1 MGDQARAALTVN
13 SNCAWHLLPLSI
25 VYRQLLTASGVNVCC
40 LLLGACFED
49 GSKNPSCKS
58 LKPVPCPVGTITYE
72 NITSAPGTSVSQW
85 IDFEGLPSNTIE
97 GEHDARTR
105 NSGSHPT
112 YILEGD
118 SGSIRYNSS
127 SIELHEYPLSL
138 SPSFSCSLAT
148 VRLVKW

>member
-1 MGDQARAALTVN
+1 ML
-13 SNCAWHLLPLSI
+13 
-25 VYRQLLTASGVNVCC
+25 
-40 LLLGACFED
+40 ED

-97 GEHDARTR
+97 GEYACTHAQFRQ
-105 NSGSHPT
+105 SS

-118 SGSIRYNSS
+118 SGYK
-127 SIELHEYPLSL
+127 LQ
-138 SPSFSCSLAT
+138 
-148 VRLVKW
+148 